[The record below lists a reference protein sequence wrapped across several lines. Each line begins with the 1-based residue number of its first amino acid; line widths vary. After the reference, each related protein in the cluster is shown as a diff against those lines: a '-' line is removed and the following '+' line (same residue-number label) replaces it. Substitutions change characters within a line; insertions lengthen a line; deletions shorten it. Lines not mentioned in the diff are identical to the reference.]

1 MNTQKPGEV
10 SRRRLAKGAAI
21 APVVLSSLLSKRALG
36 NTYLCTVSGQVSGN
50 MSPNGND
57 EPICAGTPLATY
69 VDQYKTSPVK
79 FKELFGTDNRWH
91 NVLLKDILQGY
102 SGPLAISGSKLLAQR
117 AAVAY
122 LNASKDPSYYV
133 NQTDVRGMFIAVLD
147 SKDYIRP
154 SGGTMPYDKA
164 DNLLQLLAGF

>member
-10 SRRRLAKGAAI
+10 SRRRLAKGAAV
-21 APVVLSSLLSKRALG
+21 APVVLSSLLSKNALG

-57 EPICAGTPLATY
+57 QPTCAGKSLASY
-69 VDQYKTSPVK
+69 VEQYKSSSVK
-79 FKELFGTDNRWH
+79 FKDLFGNDTRWN
-91 NVLLKDILQGY
+91 NVLLKDILKGY
-102 SGPLAISGSKLLAQR
+102 NGPLAISGSKVLAQR

-122 LNASKDPSYYV
+122 LNAADASYYV
-133 NQTDVRGMFIAVLD
+133 NQTDVRGMFLAVFD
-147 SKDYIRP
+147 SRDYIRP
-154 SGGTMPYDKA
+154 SGETVPYDKA